1 MVGIQ
6 CKSCGHRALWTNDP
20 AKFRP
25 DYEVVALLTRSL
37 PKCGNCGAREIH
49 VVSGNL
55 VTDEWL
61 SDGPL
66 SPASGPLI
74 GGGKPGE

>member
-20 AKFRP
+20 ARP

-37 PKCGNCGAREIH
+37 PKCGDCGAREIH
-49 VVSGNL
+49 IVSGNL
-55 VTDEWL
+55 VTEKWP
-61 SDGPL
+61 SDGPP
-66 SPASGPLI
+66 SPASGPPIRGQARGLV
-74 GGGKPGE
+74 